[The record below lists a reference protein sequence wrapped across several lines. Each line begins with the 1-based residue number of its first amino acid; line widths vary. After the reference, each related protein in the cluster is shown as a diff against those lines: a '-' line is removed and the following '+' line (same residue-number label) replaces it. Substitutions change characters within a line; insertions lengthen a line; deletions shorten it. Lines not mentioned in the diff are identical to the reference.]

1 VGDRQKG
8 RLRHKSVIDTGYS
21 VDSIK
26 NGIEKALSDNFRKQL
41 KNMEYKFGDGNAAQ
55 KMVQIIKSIE
65 IDERL
70 MRKKLNFPERVK

>member
-1 VGDRQKG
+1 
-8 RLRHKSVIDTGYS
+8 
-21 VDSIK
+21 
-26 NGIEKALSDNFRKQL
+26 
-41 KNMEYKFGDGNAAQ
+41 MEYKFGDGNAAQ